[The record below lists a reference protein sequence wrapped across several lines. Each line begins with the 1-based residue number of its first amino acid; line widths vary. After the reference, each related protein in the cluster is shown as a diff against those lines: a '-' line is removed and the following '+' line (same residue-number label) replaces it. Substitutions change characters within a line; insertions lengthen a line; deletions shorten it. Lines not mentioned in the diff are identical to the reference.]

1 MNTNNLQLRLKQET
15 SELHSKAEQHPLMQS
30 FINGNFKHT
39 HLLRFLVNLLPV
51 YQVVEQR
58 LLGNN
63 IYLYQ
68 QFDMKRSGFMQ
79 MDIDDIVRDHEWSY
93 PIVFDVTKKWITNS
107 WNKPIE
113 LLKADLYV
121 RWLADFYG
129 GRILSKSQA
138 PYNNMYKS
146 DNPSETISII
156 RSVLDLPVL
165 PETATEDEIVEEA
178 KNFFQY
184 HLDLFDAIYAD

>member
-1 MNTNNLQLRLKQET
+1 MSTNNLQLRLKQET

-30 FINGNFKHT
+30 FIAGTFKHS

-68 QFDMKRSGFMQ
+68 QFDMKRSGFIQ

-93 PIVFDVTKKWITNS
+93 PVVFDVTKKWVTNS

-138 PYNNMYKS
+138 PYNSMYKS
-146 DNPSETISII
+146 DTPAETISII

-165 PETATEDEIVEEA
+165 PESATEDEIIQEA